1 MTTISPQ
8 LASQITFAPQWRKV
22 NGLAI
27 LSLTLGV
34 LQFLLP
40 FVPTALVTI
49 PVGVNALRQT
59 ETAGQEGR
67 NLAIAGLALSVVHSI
82 LYVALFV
89 WLIIAH

>member
-8 LASQITFAPQWRKV
+8 MSSAAFAPQWRNL

-40 FVPTALVTI
+40 FVPTALVTV

-59 ETAGQEGR
+59 QTAGQEGR
-67 NLAIAGLALSVVHSI
+67 NLAIAGLTLSVAHSL
-82 LYVALFV
+82 LYVVLFI
-89 WLIIAH
+89 WLIVAH

>member
-8 LASQITFAPQWRKV
+8 MTSSAFALQWRKT

-27 LSLTLGV
+27 LSLTLGI

-49 PVGVNALRQT
+49 PVSVNALRQT
-59 ETAGQEGR
+59 SGQDGR
-67 NLAIAGLALSVVHSI
+67 GLAVAGLALSIAHFA
-82 LYVALFV
+82 LYIALFI
-89 WLIIAH
+89 WLIVAR